1 MFFGSR
7 SPSSINNIEYITIAT
22 TGNATDFG
30 DSTFS
35 GGYRCATSSPTR
47 AVEFQSSGSIID
59 YVEIMTTG
67 NAVDF
72 GDQTTTLNYSTAFS
86 NAHGGL

>member
-7 SPSSINNIEYITIAT
+7 SPANINNIEYITIAT